1 MLAKTLVAVAA
12 TVLLASCRHEPTI
25 ETQHESKTIELD
37 KSEQSRLQLRM
48 SVGKLNIRGG
58 SSRLAEANFTY
69 NVASWKPEVDYHSTG
84 TRSDVTIS
92 QPENTN
98 ASGDT
103 KNEWDIRLN
112 DKVPMDIS
120 VRFGVGDAEINLGT
134 MNLRDVNLA
143 MGVGKVVMD
152 LRGNPTSSYD
162 VHITGGVGEAIV
174 YLPKNVGIIA
184 TASGGIGDIK
194 TEGLVERDGRYINEA
209 QQNSPV
215 TVRVDVKG
223 GVGEIHL
230 IAE

>member
-1 MLAKTLVAVAA
+1 MLAKTLVALAA
-12 TVLLASCRHEPTI
+12 TLLLAGCHREPTI

-48 SVGKLNIRGG
+48 SVGKLKIRGG
-58 SSRLAEANFTY
+58 SSNLADANFTY
-69 NVASWKPEVDYHSTG
+69 NVASWKPSVEYHSTG
-84 TRSDVTIS
+84 TRSDVAIT

-120 VRFGVGDAEINLGT
+120 VRFGVGEAEINLGS

-143 MGVGKVVMD
+143 MGVGEVKMD
-152 LRGNPTSSYD
+152 LRGNPASSYD
-162 VHITGGVGEAIV
+162 VHITGGVGEATV

-184 TASGGIGDIK
+184 TASGGIGEIK
-194 TEGLVERDGRYINEA
+194 TEGLVERDGRYINAGKE
-209 QQNSPV
+209 NSPV